1 MNMEVLY
8 RNICK
13 WLEREVAAAGGKGCV
28 FGLSG
33 GVDSAVVAVLCKT
46 VFPEDSLGLIMPCHS
61 PRQDREDALAVAE
74 KFKITTRVIEL
85 DAVYDRFLLAL
96 GGGDLPAKDLAAA
109 NIKPRLRMN
118 ALYYFAARHH
128 YRVIGTGNKSE
139 ISIGYFT
146 KYGDGGVDLE
156 PIGDLLKED
165 VYRLARHLDIPERI
179 LQKKPSGGLWDEQY
193 DESEMGFTYGEL
205 DRYLKGGLVDEAV
218 ANKIR
223 IMIQK
228 SMHKRKMPPIYTAE
242 CLNSNM
248 PFPFPN

>member
-1 MNMEVLY
+1 METL
-8 RNICK
+8 RKDICN

-33 GVDSAVVAVLCKT
+33 GIDSAVVAVLCKT
-46 VFPEDSLGLIMPCHS
+46 VFPGHSLGLIMPCHS
-61 PRQDREDALAVAE
+61 PLQDREDALALAE
-74 KFKITTRVIEL
+74 KFKITTCVIVL
-85 DAVYDRFLLAL
+85 DAVYDRFIQAL
-96 GGGDLPAKDLAAA
+96 GGGGLPAADLGAA

-118 ALYYFAARHH
+118 ALYYYAARHH

-179 LQKKPSGGLWDEQY
+179 LQKKPSAGLWEAQY
-193 DESEMGFTYGEL
+193 DEDEMGFTYDEL
-205 DRYLKGGLVDEAV
+205 DRYLKGGPVDGAV
-218 ANKIR
+218 AKKMG

-228 SMHKRKMPPIYTAE
+228 SMHKRKMPPICTVKR
-242 CLNSNM
+242 
-248 PFPFPN
+248 